1 MTTVQKNAIKD
12 GLAPNKG
19 MNGGAP
25 NQKTADGTSLLD
37 SSSNPTII
45 GVIIP
50 RFDSPATA
58 LTLKGI
64 DCMAQ
69 DKGYQVLVAN
79 CHQKTDQE
87 VAAIYRFAKQEV
99 AGIIWLAGQITSQ
112 HLDAFDQIGI
122 PVVVVGQEHERL
134 YSVIHDD
141 YQAGYEMGQAIVGL
155 GHQHVTYIG
164 VPEEDRAVGRIRK
177 AGVINGLREAG
188 ARGVEVLESDFSS
201 EAAVARGEQLLAEHR
216 RTVFIA
222 ATDTMAIGLLKA
234 ASNLGVS
241 VPNQVCIAGFG
252 GYDLGNYVQPTLSTV
267 QYQFQKAGATA
278 MVTLANLINGVA
290 TPRVT
295 LMPAKLKLR
304 QSTTQVRKMKKLKS
318 FL

>member
-1 MTTVQKNAIKD
+1 MTTGQT
-12 GLAPNKG
+12 GLAQS
-19 MNGGAP
+19 NGSKYTNGEGIS
-25 NQKTADGTSLLD
+25 QQTTGRTSLVDLTPK
-37 SSSNPTII
+37 PTVI

-50 RFDSPATA
+50 RFDSPSTA

-64 DCMAQ
+64 DCVAQ

-79 CHQKTDQE
+79 CHQKVDQE
-87 VAAIYRFAKQEV
+87 VAAIYRFAHEKV

-112 HLDAFDQIGI
+112 HLDALDESGL
-122 PVVVVGQEHERL
+122 PAVVVGQEHERL
-134 YSVIHDD
+134 YSVVHDD

-201 EAAVARGEQLLAEHR
+201 ESAVARGEQLLAEHR
-216 RTVFIA
+216 RTVLIA

-252 GYDLGNYVQPTLSTV
+252 GYDLGNYVHPTLSTV

-278 MVTLANLINGVA
+278 MVTLVNLINEVA

-295 LMPAKLKLR
+295 LMPVKLKLR